1 MLTPAY
7 SHINCR
13 PVDVSAKEKAV
24 AERLDKEREVTKE
37 RLAHQQPMS
46 RTSSRAGSDR
56 TGTPKIPQSNS
67 VPPSPRATSAVASIR
82 PAFSFADAAGAK
94 KAAAAAAAAAASA
107 AASESREELEESEP
121 KEESSVVKDVTEQLG
136 EVTI

>member
-94 KAAAAAAAAAASA
+94 KAAAAAAAAAAS
-107 AASESREELEESEP
+107 ESREEHEESEP
-121 KEESSVVKDVTEQLG
+121 KEESSMVKDVTEQLG

>member
-67 VPPSPRATSAVASIR
+67 VPPSPRATSAVANIR

-94 KAAAAAAAAAASA
+94 KAAAAAAAAAAS
-107 AASESREELEESEP
+107 ESREEHEESEP
-121 KEESSVVKDVTEQLG
+121 KEESSMVKDVTEQLG

>member
-94 KAAAAAAAAAASA
+94 KAAAAAAAAAAS
-107 AASESREELEESEP
+107 ESREEHEESEP